1 MNALISFLL
10 LFFAI
15 IFWGFRV
22 IVCLM
27 NSMQLEFFAVP
38 YNSGFEIAMLFVSV
52 LCFVLIVKR
61 NLIGAT
67 IYLGLAFAYFGSSL
81 YERFVAGADLSI
93 ISGSEV
99 LLEVI
104 GILIPLC
111 IFFDILFNKN
121 KFNFAEARKT
131 EWYYGNDKFD
141 RQYDERADRNHYKM

>member
-93 ISGSEV
+93 ISGSYT
-99 LLEVI
+99 
-104 GILIPLC
+104 LIPTSC
-111 IFFDILFNKN
+111 SNKSI
-121 KFNFAEARKT
+121 AESKRYLYSGESLEIVGAII
-131 EWYYGNDKFD
+131 GN
-141 RQYDERADRNHYKM
+141 N

>member
-81 YERFVAGADLSI
+81 YE